1 MSESQS
7 ELQVDGQKNF
17 FVALSEEVGGAVNS
31 FFDVDHL
38 GKFRAKLKQ
47 LAADQHIALQKGAQV
62 KIEIPLGLFRLKAEG
77 QARLVGKRLI
87 ASGNVGGDVDFPFV
101 EISSFQE
108 EDIDGAKS
116 PIKEEEKPNL
126 AMVALEG
133 QQSEPVAQQVA

>member
-1 MSESQS
+1 MSESS
-7 ELQVDGQKNF
+7 EQLQVEGAKNF
-17 FVALSEEVGGAVNS
+17 FVALSDEVSGAIDS
-31 FFDVDHL
+31 LFDVKHI

-62 KIEIPLGLFRLKAEG
+62 KIEIPLGFFRLKAEG
-77 QARLVGKRLI
+77 QARLAGKRLI

-108 EDIDGAKS
+108 EEIGGAKS
-116 PIKEEEKPNL
+116 PVKEDEKPNL
-126 AMVALEG
+126 TMVALEG